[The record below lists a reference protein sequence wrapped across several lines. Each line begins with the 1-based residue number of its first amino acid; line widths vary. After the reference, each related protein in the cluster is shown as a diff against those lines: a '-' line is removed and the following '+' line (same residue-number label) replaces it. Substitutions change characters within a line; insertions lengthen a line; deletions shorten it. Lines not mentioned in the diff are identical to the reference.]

1 MNEIIVLDN
10 GIKLSYAYIP
20 YIHTVSTGCYF
31 GAGSRYETERNNGIS
46 HFIEHNVFKGTKKR
60 SAFDL
65 VCDVDKIGANM
76 NAYTG
81 KETTCYYIQGLAEQF
96 EVCLEILSDMVCN
109 HTYPE
114 DEIEKEKEVVIEEIK
129 MCEDTPD
136 DLCHELASKS
146 YWGNHPL
153 SLPILGNA
161 ETVRSFIR
169 QDLIDYEQQ
178 RYVSENLVISVV
190 GNIDR
195 QTVIDLV
202 GKYFADFRKGK
213 VDDKAVEFVKS
224 DAQVVTSIKPN
235 EQANVCLTFDGVSAS
250 DKDKDVVG
258 VLCTCFGGN
267 MSSVLFHRLREEM
280 SLAYSVFA
288 YSSKYSDNGSLSIY
302 IGTSPEKV
310 KTALTEIKK
319 IIDEYMQHGFSK
331 EEFVR
336 GVNQMKSAYVMGL
349 ESSTTLMR
357 VYADRT
363 LLSGEPF
370 DIDKK
375 LALLDAITLDDLN
388 RVFKKC
394 FSSVPTIGY
403 VGTEQDFDLQEV
415 FKRN

>member
-10 GIKLSYAYIP
+10 GIRLSYAYIP

-46 HFIEHNVFKGTKKR
+46 HFIEHTVFKGTKKR

-146 YWGNHPL
+146 YWGDHPL

-161 ETVRSFIR
+161 ETVRSFTR

-178 RYVSENLVISVV
+178 RYVSGNLVISVV

-202 GKYFADFRKGK
+202 GKYFADFRKGN

-224 DAQVVTSIKPN
+224 DAQVVTAIKPN

-288 YSSKYSDNGSLSIY
+288 YSSKYSDNGALSIY

-310 KTALTEIKK
+310 KTALNEIKK
-319 IIDEYMQHGFSK
+319 IIDEYMQHGFSQ

-349 ESSTTLMR
+349 ESSISLMR

-363 LLSGEPF
+363 LLSGKPF

-375 LALLDAITLDDLN
+375 LACLDAITLDDLN